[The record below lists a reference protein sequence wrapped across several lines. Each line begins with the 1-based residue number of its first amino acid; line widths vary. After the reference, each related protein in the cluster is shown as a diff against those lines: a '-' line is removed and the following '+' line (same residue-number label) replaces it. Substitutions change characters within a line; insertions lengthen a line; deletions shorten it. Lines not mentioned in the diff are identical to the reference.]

1 MERAPYT
8 PGPGGDAAPGARG
21 PGSRLLQFTLTIPF
35 PSAMDAE
42 IAHRF
47 LTPNEELQ
55 EPVREELNVNGSIL
69 TVRLTADDPGRLQ
82 MSITSCLG
90 QLSLVIRTMQI
101 IMPPFFTK
109 PQQ

>member
-21 PGSRLLQFTLTIPF
+21 PGNRLLQFTLTIPF
-35 PSAMDAE
+35 PSAVDAE

-69 TVRLTADDPGRLQ
+69 TVLVLERSRERVVAGDQGQGQFRR
-82 MSITSCLG
+82 SCDGDKGNRKGPLDC
-90 QLSLVIRTMQI
+90 R
-101 IMPPFFTK
+101 
-109 PQQ
+109 